1 MKKITILF
9 FAFLFAIPV
18 LAQDK
23 IIELPQPE
31 TKGGMP
37 IMDALNNRSSQR
49 EFSDKALS
57 MQEISNILWAA
68 WGINRE
74 NGKHTAPS
82 SRNKQEMDVYISIEK
97 GVFLYIPEKNALKMV
112 LDKDIRKE
120 TGGQDFV
127 GKAPL
132 NLLFVANY
140 KKAESTSE
148 EYKCTS
154 GVNAGFMSQNVYL
167 YCASKKLAS
176 VVRGWFDAEKLHE
189 IMGLEKYQEVILC
202 HTVGYPAE

>member
-1 MKKITILF
+1 
-9 FAFLFAIPV
+9 
-18 LAQDK
+18 
-23 IIELPQPE
+23 
-31 TKGGMP
+31 
-37 IMDALNNRSSQR
+37 MDALNNRNSQR
-49 EFSDKALS
+49 EFSDKELS

-97 GVFLYIPEKNALKMV
+97 GVFLYIPEKNALKTI
-112 LDKDIRKE
+112 LTKDIRKE

-132 NLLFVANY
+132 NLIFVANY
-140 KKAESTSE
+140 KKAESNSE
-148 EYKCTS
+148 KYSCTS
-154 GVNAGFMSQNVYL
+154 GTNAGFMSQNVYL

-176 VVRGWFDAEKLHE
+176 VVSGWFNAKKMHK
-189 IMGLEKYQEVILC
+189 IMELEDYQEVILC

>member
-1 MKKITILF
+1 MKKI
-9 FAFLFAIPV
+9 AFLLFATLFTIPV
-18 LAQDK
+18 IAQDK
-23 IIELPQPE
+23 MIELPKPE
-31 TKGGMP
+31 ITGGMP

-49 EFSDKALS
+49 EFSDKDLS
-57 MQEISNILWAA
+57 MQEISNVLWAA
-68 WGINRE
+68 WGINRKS
-74 NGKHTAPS
+74 GKHTAPS
-82 SRNKQEMDVYISIEK
+82 SRNKQEMDVYISIKK
-97 GVFLYIPEKNALKMV
+97 GVFLYIPEKNALQLIM
-112 LDKDIRKE
+112 DKDIRKE

-132 NLLFVANY
+132 NLIFVANY

-176 VVRGWFDAEKLHE
+176 VVRGWFDAEKLHK
-189 IMGLEKYQEVILC
+189 MLGLEDYQEVILC
-202 HTVGYPAE
+202 HTVGFPTK